1 MSFSQIL
8 IQQKKMLLGL
18 IMSQGILVSYLIV
31 IYVLDNMS

>member
-8 IQQKKMLLGL
+8 IKQKKMLLGL